1 MMTAMRSVIL
11 TIGLSGVLAGCVTV
25 GQTGPSVDATPGRG
39 KSLEQ
44 FSHDERAC
52 QIRAWNAVGRKGNGR
67 EVTLDNTIA
76 ATAIGAG
83 AGALI
88 GSAFGHLGSG
98 AAIGTGAGLMAGS
111 IADERNARAARGP
124 TQAKYDS
131 VYARCMLARG
141 NRIAR

>member
-1 MMTAMRSVIL
+1 MTAIRKAML
-11 TIGLSGVLAGCVTV
+11 FAGLAGVLGGCVTV

-39 KSLEQ
+39 KTLEQ
-44 FSHDERAC
+44 FSRDERAC
-52 QIRAWNAVGRKGNGR
+52 QVRAWNAVGRRGNGR

-83 AGALI
+83 SGALI

-98 AAIGTGAGLMAGS
+98 AVIGTGAGLMAGS

-124 TQAKYDS
+124 TQARYDS
-131 VYARCMLARG
+131 VYARCMAARG
-141 NRIAR
+141 HRIVR